1 MNDTLR
7 QLRNAHCTPLA
18 PGTPALD
25 AQRCEQLVNSLDSW
39 RIEQGTIVKHYRFAD
54 YFQTIAF
61 VNAAAWLSHREDH
74 HPELLVGYGECRVAY
89 HTHSVGG
96 LTDNDFICAAK
107 LDALFES

>member
-1 MNDTLR
+1 MSDTLQ
-7 QLRNAHCTPLA
+7 QLRAARCTPLA

-25 AQRCEQLVNSLDSW
+25 AQRCDQLLTTLDGW
-39 RIEQGTIVKHYRFAD
+39 QIEQGAIVKRYRFAN

-61 VNAAAWLSHREDH
+61 VNVAAWLSHREDH

-89 HTHSVGG
+89 HTHSIGG

-107 LDALFES
+107 LDALLEP